1 MSNQILGEII
11 GGYIIDE
18 KGTKL
23 NLGKISNVTFEQNVN
38 YYDNLCCCS
47 VPVSRNGTF
56 TLEVEPDENGNLF
69 TIETPKQEKGE
80 KELMKRKVDFPNLD
94 TTEFVSTVICEESK
108 SEREKEEMNGTIVY
122 CRFETAKG
130 EFNEHTKTYAY
141 YVAASPEDCLIE
153 VGSIFKMYQANA
165 ILMGPEYNGTRL
177 RCEEIIGISNKEDA
191 DLYANKTLKIIERV
205 AFEETGEI
213 ISPNRKYV
221 APLSLKA
228 LEGARLKSKSLLV
241 FSPKEASE
249 LNREFIEIMKGTDF
263 KVGNLNDLIDFKEYD
278 TRYAYGTYE
287 ENTNILGGNDMN
299 TNMFGNMFKN
309 MKFGKLETNDIK
321 YSMKGIAFKTTDGD
335 YVCYNPDFTFT
346 NVANMVM
353 DMPMFAMPVSK
364 DQIKVGD
371 VIDHNGTWVIV
382 SDVTPSEIKVARP
395 WTKEI
400 VSVIPETSIF
410 GFSFYT
416 KVINPFE
423 SFGATATADNPF
435 GNMLPL
441 MLMSGGDIKN
451 SNDMLMMMLA
461 FGGGKI
467 DFSNPMMMYMLMGD
481 KSNTND
487 MLMMMMLSGNNPFEQ
502 KHECKCGCKAGDY
515 VVTPNNSIDPCFGV
529 DVDWTQFVPTDEIKI
544 DVSAVDIETDK

>member
-1 MSNQILGEII
+1 M
-11 GGYIIDE
+11 
-18 KGTKL
+18 
-23 NLGKISNVTFEQNVN
+23 
-38 YYDNLCCCS
+38 
-47 VPVSRNGTF
+47 
-56 TLEVEPDENGNLF
+56 

-80 KELMKRKVDFPNLD
+80 KEL
-94 TTEFVSTVICEESK
+94 
-108 SEREKEEMNGTIVY
+108 NGTIVY
-122 CRFETAKG
+122 CRFETAKH
-130 EFNEHTKTYAY
+130 EFNENTKEYAY
-141 YVAASPEDCLIE
+141 YVPVAPEDCLIE
-153 VGSIFKMYQANA
+153 VGSIFKVYKA
-165 ILMGPEYNGTRL
+165 GYSEPEYNGVALCCYRK
-177 RCEEIIGISNKEDA
+177 IGVLSKNDA
-191 DLYANKTLKIIERV
+191 DILENKVLKTIERV

-249 LNREFIEIMKGTDF
+249 LNREIIEIMKGTDF
-263 KVGNLNDLIDFKEYD
+263 KVGNLNDFIGFTEYG
-278 TRYAYGTYE
+278 TRCAYGTYK

-309 MKFGKLETNDIK
+309 MKFGKLETSDIK

-371 VIDHNGTWVIV
+371 VINHNDTWVIV
-382 SDVTPSEIKVARP
+382 SDVTPSEIKVVRP

-416 KVINPFE
+416 KIMNPFE
-423 SFGATATADNPF
+423 NLGTSATADNPF
-435 GNMLPL
+435 GNILPFI
-441 MLMSGGDIKN
+441 LMSGGDTKN
-451 SNDMLMMMLA
+451 SNDNLMMMLA
-461 FGGGKI
+461 FGGGKV
-467 DFSNPMMMYMLMGD
+467 DFSNPMMMYMLMGEN
-481 KSNTND
+481 SNTND
-487 MLMMMMLSGNNPFEQ
+487 ILMMMMLNGNNPFEQ
-502 KHECKCGCKAGDY
+502 KKECNCNCKCEHTIIPQADNGVWVA
-515 VVTPNNSIDPCFGV
+515 VENSIDAKAIDIGV
-529 DVDWTQFVPTDEIKI
+529 KYKEK
-544 DVSAVDIETDK
+544 

>member
-1 MSNQILGEII
+1 MFNQI
-11 GGYIIDE
+11 
-18 KGTKL
+18 
-23 NLGKISNVTFEQNVN
+23 SNIE
-38 YYDNLCCCS
+38 NLCAI
-47 VPVSRNGTF
+47 
-56 TLEVEPDENGNLF
+56 DENGARIEFGKVSGITIEHNCYGDEQILITISPNEKGELF
-69 TIETPKQEKGE
+69 TITIPEKGE
-80 KELMKRKVDFPNLD
+80 KEL
-94 TTEFVSTVICEESK
+94 
-108 SEREKEEMNGTIVY
+108 NGTIIY

-130 EFNEHTKTYAY
+130 GFNEHTKKYAY
-141 YVAASPEDCLIE
+141 YVATSPEDCVIKE
-153 VGSIFKMYQANA
+153 GTIFKVWNTDKKIA
-165 ILMGPEYNGTRL
+165 EYSGARL
-177 RCEEIIGISNKEDA
+177 RCDEIIGVENKVDA
-191 DLYANKTLKIIERV
+191 EFIE
-205 AFEETGEI
+205 
-213 ISPNRKYV
+213 
-221 APLSLKA
+221 
-228 LEGARLKSKSLLV
+228 SKSLKNIESVVIDDMIVSTNKRYVRKDILSRIDAV
-241 FSPKEASE
+241 RLYNQLNALKTTSDIGFVASK
-249 LNREFIEIMKGTDF
+249 IITGTD
-263 KVGNLNDLIDFKEYD
+263 KNEI
-278 TRYAYGTYE
+278 
-287 ENTNILGGNDMN
+287 NTINLGGNDMN

-335 YVCYNPDFTFT
+335 YVCYNSDFTFT

-395 WTKEI
+395 LTKEI

-416 KVINPFE
+416 KVMNPFE
-423 SFGATATADNPF
+423 NFGTTATADNPF
-435 GNMLPL
+435 GNILPL
-441 MLMSGGDIKN
+441 MLMSGGDTKN

-461 FGGGKI
+461 FGGGKV

-515 VVTPNNSIDPCFGV
+515 VVTPNNSIDPYFGV
-529 DVDWTQFVPTDEIKI
+529 DCDWTQLVPTNETKI
-544 DVSAVDIETDK
+544 DVSSMDIETDK

>member
-1 MSNQILGEII
+1 MFNQIGNIVSC
-11 GGYIIDE
+11 YTIDE
-18 KGTKL
+18 NGIKL
-23 NLGKISNVTFEQNVN
+23 NLGKISNVTFEPNVN

-47 VPVSRNGTF
+47 TPFSKNATF
-56 TLEVEPDENGNLF
+56 MLEVEPDENGNLF
-69 TIETPKQEKGE
+69 TIEVPQQEEKGE
-80 KELMKRKVDFPNLD
+80 REL
-94 TTEFVSTVICEESK
+94 
-108 SEREKEEMNGTIVY
+108 NGTIVY

-130 EFNEHTKTYAY
+130 EFNENTKKYAY

-153 VGSIFKMYQANA
+153 VGSVFKIYKA
-165 ILMGPEYNGTRL
+165 GYSEPEYRGTRL

-191 DLYANKTLKIIERV
+191 DLYANKTLKTIERV

-213 ISPNRKYV
+213 ISSNRKYV
-221 APLSLKA
+221 VPLSLKA

-241 FSPKEASE
+241 FDPKEASE
-249 LNREFIEIMKGTDF
+249 LHCEIINATRETP
-263 KVGNLNDLIDFKEYD
+263 IDFVLGKPGDDCGFIINANRNDYII
-278 TRYAYGTYE
+278 AGTSTMDNCADN
-287 ENTNILGGNDMN
+287 ENKINTINSGGNSMN

-423 SFGATATADNPF
+423 NFGATATADNPF
-435 GNMLPL
+435 GNMFPF
-441 MLMSGGDIKN
+441 MLMSGDETKN

-461 FGGGKI
+461 FGGRKI

-502 KHECKCGCKAGDY
+502 KHECKCSCKAGDHA
-515 VVTPNNSIDPCFGV
+515 VTANNSIDPCFGV

-544 DVSAVDIETDK
+544 NVSAMNIEADK

>member
-1 MSNQILGEII
+1 MSNQILGKII

-23 NLGKISNVTFEQNVN
+23 NLGKISDVTFEQNTN
-38 YYDNLCCCS
+38 YCDNLYCS
-47 VPVSRNGTF
+47 IPISKSGTF
-56 TLEVEPDENGNLF
+56 TLEIEPDENGNLF
-69 TIETPKQEKGE
+69 TIEMPQEEEKGE
-80 KELMKRKVDFPNLD
+80 KEL
-94 TTEFVSTVICEESK
+94 
-108 SEREKEEMNGTIVY
+108 NGTIIN

-130 EFNEHTKTYAY
+130 NFNENAKIYAY
-141 YVAASPEDCLIE
+141 YIPCKPEDCVIKK
-153 VGSIFKMYQANA
+153 GTIFQVWNMEKRIAD
-165 ILMGPEYNGTRL
+165 YNGARL
-177 RCEEIIGISNKEDA
+177 RCESTIGVKDKQDAEII
-191 DLYANKTLKIIERV
+191 ANKLLKDITRINIDGDIVSTNKKYIRSDILAKVNTRNLLNEFDKYNNNTIGFV
-205 AFEETGEI
+205 PAKSAPTDI
-213 ISPNRKYV
+213 ISFTEP
-221 APLSLKA
+221 AIS
-228 LEGARLKSKSLLV
+228 
-241 FSPKEASE
+241 
-249 LNREFIEIMKGTDF
+249 GTC
-263 KVGNLNDLIDFKEYD
+263 
-278 TRYAYGTYE
+278 YAYGTNE
-287 ENTNILGGNDMN
+287 INTITLGGNDMN

-353 DMPMFAMPVSK
+353 DIPMFAMPVSK

-371 VIDHNGTWVIV
+371 VINHNDTWVIV

-416 KVINPFE
+416 KVMNPFE
-423 SFGATATADNPF
+423 NLGTTATADNPF
-435 GNMLPL
+435 GNILPF
-441 MLMSGGDIKN
+441 MFMSGGDTKN

-481 KSNTND
+481 KGNTND

-502 KHECKCGCKAGDY
+502 KHECKCNCKMDSAVTTPY
-515 VVTPNNSIDPCFGV
+515 VVGADF
-529 DVDWTQFVPTDEIKI
+529 DWTAFVSTDEIVI
-544 DVSAVDIETDK
+544 NTDAMNIETDK

>member
-1 MSNQILGEII
+1 MSNQILGKII

-23 NLGKISNVTFEQNVN
+23 NLGKISDVTFEQNTN
-38 YYDNLCCCS
+38 YCDNLYCS
-47 VPVSRNGTF
+47 IPISKSGAF
-56 TLEVEPDENGNLF
+56 TLEIEPDENGNLF
-69 TIETPKQEKGE
+69 TIEVPQAEEKGE
-80 KELMKRKVDFPNLD
+80 KEL
-94 TTEFVSTVICEESK
+94 
-108 SEREKEEMNGTIVY
+108 NGTIIN

-130 EFNEHTKTYAY
+130 NFNENTKIYAY
-141 YVAASPEDCLIE
+141 YVPCKPEDCIIK
-153 VGSIFKMYQANA
+153 VGTIFQVWDMEKKVT
-165 ILMGPEYNGTRL
+165 EYNGARL
-177 RCEEIIGISNKEDA
+177 RCEDTIGVMDKSDAQII
-191 DLYANKTLKIIERV
+191 ANKPLKDITRINIDGDIVSTNKKYVRSDILAKVNTRNLLNEFDKYNNNTVGFVPTKPTL
-205 AFEETGEI
+205 TDI
-213 ISPNRKYV
+213 ISFTEP
-221 APLSLKA
+221 AIS
-228 LEGARLKSKSLLV
+228 
-241 FSPKEASE
+241 
-249 LNREFIEIMKGTDF
+249 GT
-263 KVGNLNDLIDFKEYD
+263 G
-278 TRYAYGTYE
+278 YAYGTNE
-287 ENTNILGGNDMN
+287 INTITLGGNDMN

-371 VIDHNGTWVIV
+371 VINHNDTWVIV

-416 KVINPFE
+416 KVMNPFE
-423 SFGATATADNPF
+423 NFSTTATADNPF
-435 GNMLPL
+435 GNMLPF
-441 MLMSGGDIKN
+441 MLMSGDAKN
-451 SNDMLMMMLA
+451 SNDMFMMMLA

-487 MLMMMMLSGNNPFEQ
+487 MLMMMMLSGNNPFEK
-502 KHECKCGCKAGDY
+502 KHECKCGCKVDDY
-515 VVTPNNSIDPCFGV
+515 IVTPNNSIDPYFGV
-529 DVDWTQFVPTDEIKI
+529 DCDWTQFMPTDEIKI
-544 DVSAVDIETDK
+544 DVSAMDIEADK

>member
-69 TIETPKQEKGE
+69 TVETPKQEKGE

-108 SEREKEEMNGTIVY
+108 SERKKEEMNGTIVY

-153 VGSIFKMYQANA
+153 VGSIFKVYQANA
-165 ILMGPEYNGTRL
+165 GLRESEYNGTRL

-249 LNREFIEIMKGTDF
+249 LNREIIEIMKGTDF
-263 KVGNLNDLIDFKEYD
+263 KVGNLNDFIGFTEYG
-278 TRYAYGTYE
+278 TRCAYGTYK

-309 MKFGKLETNDIK
+309 MKFGKIETNDIK

-371 VIDHNGTWVIV
+371 VINHNDTWVIV

-400 VSVIPETSIF
+400 VSVIPEISIF

-416 KVINPFE
+416 KIMNPFE
-423 SFGATATADNPF
+423 NLGTSATADNPF
-435 GNMLPL
+435 GNMLPF
-441 MLMSGGDIKN
+441 MLMSGDTKN
-451 SNDMLMMMLA
+451 SNDNLMMMLA
-461 FGGGKI
+461 FGGGKV
-467 DFSNPMMMYMLMGD
+467 DFSNPMMMYMLMGEN
-481 KSNTND
+481 SNTND
-487 MLMMMMLSGNNPFEQ
+487 ILMMMMLNGNNPFEQ
-502 KHECKCGCKAGDY
+502 KKDCNCNCKCEHTVISQANSDFW
-515 VVTPNNSIDPCFGV
+515 VSVDDSIDARAIG
-529 DVDWTQFVPTDEIKI
+529 I
-544 DVSAVDIETDK
+544 DINYKEK

>member
-1 MSNQILGEII
+1 MSNQILGKLI

-80 KELMKRKVDFPNLD
+80 KESMGRKVDFPNLD
-94 TTEFVSTVICEESK
+94 TAEFVSTVVCEESK
-108 SEREKEEMNGTIVY
+108 SERKKEEMNGTIVY

-130 EFNEHTKTYAY
+130 EFNENTKKYAY
-141 YVAASPEDCLIE
+141 YVSATPEDCLIE
-153 VGSIFKMYQANA
+153 VGSIFKVYQANA
-165 ILMGPEYNGTRL
+165 GLRESEYNGTRL

-249 LNREFIEIMKGTDF
+249 LNREIIEIMKGTDF
-263 KVGNLNDLIDFKEYD
+263 KVGNLNDSIGFTEYG
-278 TRYAYGTYE
+278 TRCAYGTYE

-309 MKFGKLETNDIK
+309 MKFGKIETIDIK
-321 YSMKGIAFKTTDGD
+321 YSIKGIAFRTTDGD

-346 NVANMVM
+346 NVADMVM
-353 DMPMFAMPVSK
+353 DMPMFAMPVSR

-371 VIDHNGTWVIV
+371 VIKHNNVWVIV
-382 SDVTPSEIKVARP
+382 NEITPSEIKVAKPLTR
-395 WTKEI
+395 EI
-400 VSVIPETSIF
+400 ASVIPETSIF

-416 KVINPFE
+416 KIMNPFE
-423 SFGATATADNPF
+423 NLGTTATADNPF
-435 GNMLPL
+435 GNILPFI
-441 MLMSGGDIKN
+441 LMSGDDTKN

-467 DFSNPMMMYMLMGD
+467 DFSNPMMMYMLMGEN
-481 KSNTND
+481 SNTND
-487 MLMMMMLSGNNPFEQ
+487 ILMMMMLNGNNPFEQ
-502 KHECKCGCKAGDY
+502 KKECNCNCKCEHTIIPQADND
-515 VVTPNNSIDPCFGV
+515 VWVAVDNSIDAKAIDIGV
-529 DVDWTQFVPTDEIKI
+529 KYKEK
-544 DVSAVDIETDK
+544 